1 MDISFDV
8 EQLTVGD
15 LEDLEEIVGASYEQI
30 DFAKPSAKVI
40 KALVYIN
47 GRHNDPAFTLEDAR
61 GVKVADMKFDVNPT
75 KDGGAS

>member
-1 MDISFDV
+1 
-8 EQLTVGD
+8 
-15 LEDLEEIVGASYEQI
+15 
-30 DFAKPSAKVI
+30 
-40 KALVYIN
+40 VYIN